1 MNKPDHTESFDLL
14 VYRRVRRIPRGKVS
28 TYGRIAEAC
37 GCPRGARAVGM
48 ALHRNPKPGEIPC
61 HRVVNREGRLAPAF
75 AFGGTDEQRRL
86 LEAEGVEVSEDGFV
100 DLSLYLESV
109 SSHNE
114 QEEFSCVSG
123 FDTIAD

>member
-1 MNKPDHTESFDLL
+1 MNKTNHTESFDQL
-14 VYRRVRRIPRGKVS
+14 VYRCVQRIPRGKVS

-75 AFGGTDEQRRL
+75 AFGGVDEQRRL
-86 LEAEGVEVSEDGFV
+86 LEDEGVEVSADGYV
-100 DLSLYLESV
+100 NLSVYLA
-109 SSHNE
+109 
-114 QEEFSCVSG
+114 VSG
-123 FDTIAD
+123 QD